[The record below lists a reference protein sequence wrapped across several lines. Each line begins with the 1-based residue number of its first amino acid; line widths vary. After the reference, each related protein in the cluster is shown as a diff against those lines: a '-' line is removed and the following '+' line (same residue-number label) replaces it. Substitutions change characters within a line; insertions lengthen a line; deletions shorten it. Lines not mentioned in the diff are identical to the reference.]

1 MEWIVLLRIPPIG
14 ELITERRKKKGLS
27 QFQLGKLIGVTDKA
41 VSKWENNE
49 AMPRLEHYVKL
60 ADILE
65 FSLEDVIQAG
75 TSQYIDDG
83 DRD

>member
-1 MEWIVLLRIPPIG
+1 MEWIVLLRIPTIG

-65 FSLEDVIQAG
+65 FSLEDVVQAG

>member
-1 MEWIVLLRIPPIG
+1 MLRIPPIG

>member
-14 ELITERRKKKGLS
+14 KLIAEKRKKKGLS

-49 AMPRLEHYVKL
+49 AMPRFEHYVKL

-65 FSLEDVIQAG
+65 LSMEDVMGSSSPFQG
-75 TSQYIDDG
+75 GGQNDS
-83 DRD
+83 

>member
-1 MEWIVLLRIPPIG
+1 MLRIPTIG